1 MVMSTAAYANHS
13 MLPIHH
19 PNRHTSRDDLINS
32 CVALPLQYASSAI
45 PLHTATTDRLRDQG
59 VTLCRGGARM
69 IGVEKLEQA
78 LNDIGVTRYDRLARN
93 FLASVCLVAA
103 IVWWI
108 L

>member
-1 MVMSTAAYANHS
+1 MNARTILAASLGVMVMSAAAYANHP
-13 MLPIHH
+13 MPPIHH

-45 PLHTATTDRLRDQG
+45 SLHTATTDRLRDQG

-78 LNDIGVTRYDRLARN
+78 LNDIGVRPNLD
-93 FLASVCLVAA
+93 
-103 IVWWI
+103 
-108 L
+108 